1 MSSSKQQ
8 NIQNIQEKVNNKK
21 YTSLMFMTYKCP
33 IRLFAMNAEL
43 IQYTWWIHF
52 HLLYYRIHISWKM
65 LNMIVLIL
73 LIHQYIGLTDI
84 FILNVTK
91 V

>member
-43 IQYTWWIHF
+43 IQYT
-52 HLLYYRIHISWKM
+52 
-65 LNMIVLIL
+65 
-73 LIHQYIGLTDI
+73 
-84 FILNVTK
+84 
-91 V
+91 